1 MFIVNVEA
9 AIHRDDKWL
18 LIRRSEKE
26 DHAPGMLS
34 LVGGKCDAE
43 GVSNDILE
51 RTLIREVDEEV
62 GIKVGGLTYVNS
74 CSFVTDTGIDVID
87 IVFLCKVEDGEPYA
101 KSPDE
106 VGEVLWMSTSEILA
120 EEEIPEYLKAN
131 VQLAEKRLQ
140 EGFFVK

>member
-9 AIHRDDKWL
+9 AIHRDGKWL

-34 LVGGKCDAE
+34 LVGGKCEAE

-62 GIKVGGLTYVNS
+62 GIKIGGLTYVNS
-74 CSFVTDTGIDVID
+74 CSFVTDTGINVID
-87 IVFLCKVEDGEPYA
+87 IVFLCSVEYGEPYA
-101 KSPDE
+101 KSHDE
-106 VGEVLWMSTSEILA
+106 VDEVLWMTTSEILQR
-120 EEEIPEYLKAN
+120 EEVAGYLKDHI
-131 VQLAEKRLQ
+131 QLAEKRL
-140 EGFFVK
+140 EAGFFVK